1 MNSHLS
7 LISIYQRK
15 NFLIRAVA
23 RAAMARRR
31 LLLSPLT
38 CRAVGKGKG
47 GGEKKGEVCNERS
60 SSHWCGPE

>member
-15 NFLIRAVA
+15 NFLTRAVA
-23 RAAMARRR
+23 RTAMARRR
-31 LLLSPLT
+31 LPLSPSACLPVD
-38 CRAVGKGKG
+38 RGKG
-47 GGEKKGEVCNERS
+47 GGEEKREVYNERS